1 VSRRRLTAAAVAAL
15 AALAAV
21 APVGSAPAVAAKAPK
36 PKKVTV
42 ADFYYA
48 PSAVTIRKGGVV
60 KWVWAPTNVEPHDVH
75 LKQGPKGLKKK
86 GSYSTRTT
94 AVTNATFKHA
104 FPTPGTYK
112 FICTIHPTKMKM
124 TVTVKR

>member
-21 APVGSAPAVAAKAPK
+21 APAGSAPAVAAKAPK